1 MCTIWKYRKSLSF
14 CQIFFFLVGF
24 LLLAFVLP
32 LARSRDPHLMQ
43 SYSNPFTFNSKM
55 KDFTKFICNNRISFS
70 DYVL

>member
-1 MCTIWKYRKSLSF
+1 MYNLEISQESEFLSD
-14 CQIFFFLVGF
+14 FFFLVGF

-55 KDFTKFICNNRISFS
+55 KDFTKSICANRISFF
-70 DYVL
+70 DYVM